1 MAPREIKTTPEFP
14 DTLPED
20 FAEWDGGEQQPGPAP
35 VKQAPVQSTRPVD
48 VRPQASTRVVVPE
61 RETPTYQPVVRAPKA
76 APPAP
81 IKAAPAAPPKAAPRT
96 EPEQAWQPPRPK
108 QTSVPAKPEY
118 APTSQRNAEAKLAE
132 ALWPDGEQKKKV
144 KSEEGEGK
152 SRTIPIAIGAVVV
165 CIGLG
170 GGGYLMYSRSHTQ
183 PHPQQTVGETTITN
197 PTEPLAGTPEGKPD
211 PRNATNGANPA
222 LNAKGQSASAQQA
235 NQNSSQTATQDSSAD
250 NTADNTQP
258 TPAPA
263 ASMAQFNAQSQ
274 IPRGGQAPTGP
285 APTGNLMMDG
295 GTNTPM
301 IGGSKQEHV
310 AFAPSKPI
318 DVSSAALQLTRR
330 TTPDYPEIA
339 RNSHVSGVVTVAIT
353 ITPQGT
359 VADARA
365 TNGPA
370 LLRQPAVNAVRS
382 WRFKP
387 YMLNGH
393 PVAVT
398 SNVNVNFAI
407 Q

>member
-1 MAPREIKTTPEFP
+1 MAPREVKTTPEFP

-35 VKQAPVQSTRPVD
+35 VQQAPVQSTRPVD
-48 VRPQASTRVVVPE
+48 VRPQVPTRVVVPE

-81 IKAAPAAPPKAAPRT
+81 AKVAPAAPPKAAPKP
-96 EPEQAWQPPRPK
+96 EPEQWQPPRPK
-108 QTSVPAKPEY
+108 QASAPAKPEY
-118 APTSQRNAEAKLAE
+118 SPASQRNAEAKLAD
-132 ALWPDGEQKKKV
+132 ALWPEGEQKKKA
-144 KSEEGEGK
+144 KSDDEGESK
-152 SRTIPIAIGAVVV
+152 SKMLPIIIGVVV

-170 GGGYLMYSRSHTQ
+170 GGGYMFYSSRSHTQ
-183 PHPQQTVGETTITN
+183 SHPQQTVSETTVTN
-197 PTEPLAGTPEGKPD
+197 PTEPLAGTPDGKPD
-211 PRNATNGANPA
+211 PRNATNGANPS
-222 LNAKGQSASAQQA
+222 NAKPTPAQQA
-235 NQNSSQTATQDSSAD
+235 NQNSSQTAAQNTTAD
-250 NTADNTQP
+250 NTADNTPPQ
-258 TPAPA
+258 PAPQV
-263 ASMAQFNAQSQ
+263 SMNQFNAQSQ
-274 IPRGGQAPTGP
+274 IPRGQQQLTAPEP
-285 APTGNLMMDG
+285 SGNLNMG
-295 GTNTPM
+295 GTAAAPM
-301 IGGSKQEHV
+301 IGTSSNQRV
-310 AFAPSKPI
+310 TFNAAKPI

-339 RNSHVSGVVTVAIT
+339 RNSHVSGVVSVAIT

-370 LLRQPAVNAVRS
+370 LLRQPAVNAVRN